1 MARQLHISIPTICRV
16 LHFQLKITLKKPTK
30 LSLKA
35 SPFTQYDLSILS
47 IFYNPEQLLFVD
59 ECSVTSRDV
68 HRTTAWRPLG
78 KDACVGIKQLRGPK
92 SISVLAS
99 FDVNGFVTWKSQK
112 CAFTNSFHRAFVET
126 IIPIMNPFPL
136 PRSIIVLDNCSIHHY
151 TELEQIITLCG
162 GVLLF
167 NAPYSPWLACIENGF
182 SYFKR
187 MLRRMA
193 KECFDDTYLVID
205 HCMLLAGSKNLS
217 LFSSCGYDEDQ
228 LNFAKIRDPAGVAQ
242 KMQHKKRKRLECE
255 SSKEIECEHR
265 ESPCKKAKAINPLY
279 LSDSQ
284 VKDVIEALLPDSIQ
298 DFVVWLCY
306 AMDE

>member
-35 SPFTQYDLSILS
+35 SPFTQYDYLSILS

-68 HRTTAWRPLG
+68 HRRNAWSPLG
-78 KDACVGIKQLRGPK
+78 KDACVGIKQLRGPR

-112 CAFTNSFHRAFVET
+112 CAFTKNSFHHAFVET

-151 TELEQIITLCG
+151 TELEQVFSPLSFS
-162 GVLLF
+162 LLI
-167 NAPYSPWLACIENGF
+167 SLL
-182 SYFKR
+182 SYCANCVFCWIVFFLNFLNFFLDNNPLWR
-187 MLRRMA
+187 SFA
-193 KECFDDTYLVID
+193 FQCT
-205 HCMLLAGSKNLS
+205 
-217 LFSSCGYDEDQ
+217 LFSMVS
-228 LNFAKIRDPAGVAQ
+228 
-242 KMQHKKRKRLECE
+242 MH
-255 SSKEIECEHR
+255 
-265 ESPCKKAKAINPLY
+265 
-279 LSDSQ
+279 
-284 VKDVIEALLPDSIQ
+284 
-298 DFVVWLCY
+298 
-306 AMDE
+306 